1 MTPGSVL
8 ERPESAVE
16 GLTLIQVPDT
26 LPQPVRDDQCP
37 KGGDHDWQGKGDHWE
52 CSKCGQTA
60 TLDS

>member
-16 GLTLIQVPDT
+16 GLTLTEVPDT
-26 LPQPVRDDQCP
+26 LPQPVRDGSCP
-37 KGGDHDWQGKGDHWE
+37 QGGDHDWQGDGDKWR